1 MRRIALGIAVLLS
14 LLGGRVA
21 GAQDGGYGALVSDPA
36 EIKHLLVGNTL
47 SGTMKETGKYWV
59 EFYCATG
66 KSIYYFD
73 HQITLG
79 KWQMRNDGRVCFRY
93 DWDAYQ
99 YEGCYKLFEGGDR
112 SLTWVKSNIP
122 PDAPATFISGLPKPG
137 DPLKLE
143 SQAHN
148 GCTPEPSV

>member
-1 MRRIALGIAVLLS
+1 MAAGALLLLALFSIAAK
-14 LLGGRVA
+14 
-21 GAQDGGYGALVSDPA
+21 AQDGGHGALVSDPA
-36 EIKHLLVGNTL
+36 RIKQLLLGNTL
-47 SGTMKETGKYWV
+47 YGTMKETGKHWV

-79 KWQMRNDGRVCFRY
+79 KWRMREDGQVCFRY
-93 DWDAYQ
+93 DWDAYA
-99 YEGCYKLFEGGDR
+99 YEGCYQLFEDGAR
-112 SLTWVKSNIP
+112 SLTWVKTNDLP
-122 PDAPATFISGLPKPG
+122 QDPATFISGLPKLG

-148 GCTPEPSV
+148 GCKPEPSV